1 MVFVVGHNG
10 DSDFRPSLNHIFG
23 YVTCSAHLYPAPDTE
38 LSHVTCSD
46 RVCFLFLSSALLLSP
61 CEQETDTCH
70 LPPHGLNHELLQL
83 PTRGPL
89 MDTSS
94 VLGDMGMAGGGHGVS
109 VGVMGDGREDRLS
122 WGRTCLAAVL
132 SRKESATSVCISSPP
147 ASGQIHPPQLAQEA
161 EQGFPDSPRVR
172 WL

>member
-1 MVFVVGHNG
+1 
-10 DSDFRPSLNHIFG
+10 
-23 YVTCSAHLYPAPDTE
+23 
-38 LSHVTCSD
+38 
-46 RVCFLFLSSALLLSP
+46 
-61 CEQETDTCH
+61 
-70 LPPHGLNHELLQL
+70 
-83 PTRGPL
+83 

-132 SRKESATSVCISSPP
+132 SRKELATSVCISSPP